1 LSRTGGLVHNT
12 GVTTIAAAPP
22 DAADTGSFEAL
33 IESLLPGG
41 YRLAY
46 AMLQSQH
53 EAEDAIQEA
62 ALRAWAAR
70 HRLRPGSDPRP
81 WFMTIVANQ
90 CRQQRRSR
98 WWSVLKAGDMP
109 VEGVQPAPPV
119 EGADLRR
126 ALARLPHRHR
136 LTLVLRYYLDL
147 SFEEIGRAQ
156 GISAVAARARV
167 HRALGQLRAEVP
179 EDLSDA

>member
-1 LSRTGGLVHNT
+1 M
-12 GVTTIAAAPP
+12 TIAAAPT
-22 DAADTGSFEAL
+22 DAADTASFEAL

-46 AMLQSQH
+46 AMLQSQP

-98 WWSVLKAGDMP
+98 WWSVRKGGDLP
-109 VEGVQPAPPV
+109 EGVQPAPPV

-126 ALARLPHRHR
+126 ALARLSHRDR
-136 LTLVLRYYLDL
+136 LALALRYYLDL
-147 SFEEIGRAQ
+147 PFEEIGRVQ
-156 GISAVAARARV
+156 GISAAAAKARV
-167 HRALGQLRAEVP
+167 HRALGRLRLEVP
-179 EDLSDA
+179 EDLNDA

>member
-1 LSRTGGLVHNT
+1 M
-12 GVTTIAAAPP
+12 TITAAPP
-22 DAADTGSFEAL
+22 DAADTGTFEAL
-33 IESLLPGG
+33 IESLLPDG

-46 AMLQSQH
+46 AMLQSQP
-53 EAEDAIQEA
+53 EAEDAIQDA

-70 HRLRPGSDPRP
+70 HRLWPGSDPRP

-98 WWSVLKAGDMP
+98 WRSVLKGGDLP
-109 VEGVQPAPPV
+109 EAVQPAPPV

-126 ALARLPHRHR
+126 ALARLAHRDR
-136 LTLVLRYYLDL
+136 LALVLRYYLDMP
-147 SFEEIGRAQ
+147 FEEIGRVQ
-156 GISAVAARARV
+156 GVSAVAAKARV
-167 HRALGQLRAEVP
+167 HRALARLRLEVP

>member
-1 LSRTGGLVHNT
+1 M
-12 GVTTIAAAPP
+12 TITAAPP

-46 AMLQSQH
+46 AMLQSQP

-98 WWSVLKAGDMP
+98 WWSVLKGGDLP
-109 VEGVQPAPPV
+109 DAVQPAPPV
-119 EGADLRR
+119 EAADLRR
-126 ALARLPHRHR
+126 ALARLPHRDR
-136 LTLVLRYYLDL
+136 LALVLRYYLDL
-147 SFEEIGRAQ
+147 PFEEIGRVQ
-156 GISAVAARARV
+156 GVSAVAAKARV
-167 HRALGQLRAEVP
+167 HRALGRLRLEVP

>member
-1 LSRTGGLVHNT
+1 MAGLAHST
-12 GVTTIAAAPP
+12 GVTTTAAATP
-22 DAADTGSFEAL
+22 DAADTGSFGAL
-33 IESLLPGG
+33 IEPLLPGG

-46 AMLQSQH
+46 AMLQSQP
-53 EAEDAIQEA
+53 EAEDALQEA

-70 HRLRPGSDPRP
+70 HRLRPGSDLRP

-98 WWSVLKAGDMP
+98 WWSVLKGGDLP
-109 VEGVQPAPPV
+109 ERAEPPPGV

-126 ALARLPHRHR
+126 ALARLPYHHR
-136 LTLVLRYYLDL
+136 LALVLRYYLDL
-147 SFEEIGRAQ
+147 SFEEIGRVQ
-156 GISAVAARARV
+156 GVSAIAAKARV
-167 HRALGQLRAEVP
+167 HRALGRLRAEVP

>member
-1 LSRTGGLVHNT
+1 
-12 GVTTIAAAPP
+12 VTTIAAPA
-22 DAADTGSFEAL
+22 DAADTGSFEPL
-33 IESLLPGG
+33 VESLLPAG

-46 AMLQSQH
+46 AMLQSQA

-98 WWSVLKAGDMP
+98 WWSVVKGGDLP
-109 VEGVQPAPPV
+109 EGVQPAPS
-119 EGADLRR
+119 EDGSELRR
-126 ALARLPHRHR
+126 AVARLPHRHR

-147 SFEEIGRAQ
+147 SFEEIGRVQ
-156 GISAVAARARV
+156 GISAVAARSRV
-167 HRALGQLRAEVP
+167 HRALGRLRAEVP
-179 EDLSDA
+179 EDLNDA

>member
-1 LSRTGGLVHNT
+1 M
-12 GVTTIAAAPP
+12 TITAAPP
-22 DAADTGSFEAL
+22 DAADTASFEAL

-46 AMLQSQH
+46 AMLQSQP

-98 WWSVLKAGDMP
+98 WWSVRKGGDLP
-109 VEGVQPAPPV
+109 EGVQPAPPV

-126 ALARLPHRHR
+126 ALARLSHRDR
-136 LTLVLRYYLDL
+136 LALALRYYLDL
-147 SFEEIGRAQ
+147 PFEEIDRVQ
-156 GISAVAARARV
+156 GISPAAAKARV
-167 HRALGQLRAEVP
+167 HRALGRLRLEVP
-179 EDLSDA
+179 EDLNDA

>member
-1 LSRTGGLVHNT
+1 M
-12 GVTTIAAAPP
+12 TTIAAAPSA
-22 DAADTGSFEAL
+22 AADTGSFEAL
-33 IESLLPGG
+33 IEPLLAPG

-46 AMLQSQH
+46 AMLQSQA

-70 HRLRPGSDPRP
+70 DRLRPGSDPRP

-98 WWSVLKAGDMP
+98 WWSVLKGTDLP
-109 VEGVQPAPPV
+109 EPVQPPPAV

-126 ALARLPHRHR
+126 AVARLPHRHR
-136 LTLVLRYYLDL
+136 MTLVLRYYLDL
-147 SFEEIGRAQ
+147 TFDEIGRVQ
-156 GISAVAARARV
+156 GISAVAARSRV
-167 HRALGQLRAEVP
+167 HRALGRLRAEVP
-179 EDLSDA
+179 EDLDDA